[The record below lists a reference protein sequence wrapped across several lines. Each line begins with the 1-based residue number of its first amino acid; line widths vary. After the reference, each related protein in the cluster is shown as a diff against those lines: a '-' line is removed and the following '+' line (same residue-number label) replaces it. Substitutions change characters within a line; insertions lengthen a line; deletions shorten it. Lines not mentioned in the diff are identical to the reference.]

1 MSDMKISKIACS
13 KRRIICFLLM
23 LATLFSIAQV
33 HHRAAAAPIVRT
45 TLFPRLHAGQSFT
58 YYVQYRTKKNVKTES
73 RVVTPTGPQDAETDA
88 QWLLRVD
95 ILDVHPQGE
104 RASIHARSRF
114 QSVASAMA
122 QNNSGSQQ
130 SASGSPA
137 QNPEARSVDFTILPD
152 GHVDAVTGLA
162 DLFPDQRLVWQVWL
176 RQFGIAGVFPRDGV
190 KPGQSWKSS
199 EPEQAPSPIVRL
211 EWEKQATYVRD
222 EPCAAIQFSE
232 TGIVTSKTSQT
243 ESCAV
248 VLTSAVLK
256 QKSSPKDTTPGD
268 FRLHDLHTTGNARG
282 KNETISYISL
292 RSGLIVRVTED
303 AQQFMDVVVAK
314 TDASNQIH
322 YNVEATG
329 HTEVL
334 LVDDAPVPKS

>member
-1 MSDMKISKIACS
+1 
-13 KRRIICFLLM
+13 
-23 LATLFSIAQV
+23 V
-33 HHRAAAAPIVRT
+33 
-45 TLFPRLHAGQSFT
+45 
-58 YYVQYRTKKNVKTES
+58 E
-73 RVVTPTGPQDAETDA
+73 
-88 QWLLRVD
+88 
-95 ILDVHPQGE
+95 ILDVHPQGQ
-104 RASIHARSRF
+104 RSAIHARSRF

-122 QNNSGSQQ
+122 QKNTGAPQAS
-130 SASGSPA
+130 SGSPT
-137 QNPEARSVDFTILPD
+137 QNLESKSVDFTILPD
-152 GHVDAVTGLA
+152 GRVDSVTGLA
-162 DLFPDQRLVWQVWL
+162 DLFPDQRQVWQVWL
-176 RQFGIAGVFPRDGV
+176 RQFAIAGVFPRDGV

-232 TGIVTSKTSQT
+232 TGIVTAKNSPT

-248 VLTSAVLK
+248 VLTSAILK

-268 FRLHDLHTTGNARG
+268 FRLHDLRTIGNATG

-292 RSGLIVRVTED
+292 QSGLIVRVTED
-303 AQQFMDVVVAK
+303 AHQFMDVLVAK

-322 YNVEATG
+322 YNMEATG

-334 LVDDAPVPKS
+334 LVADAPASKP

>member
-1 MSDMKISKIACS
+1 M
-13 KRRIICFLLM
+13 LM
-23 LATLFSIAQV
+23 LAILFAATHIHSSV
-33 HHRAAAAPIVRT
+33 AAAPTART
-45 TLFPRLHAGQSFT
+45 TLFPKLHAGQTFT
-58 YYVQYRTKKNVKTES
+58 YFIQYRTKKNVKTES
-73 RVVTPTGPQDAETDA
+73 RVVTPNAPEDAETEA
-88 QWLLRVD
+88 KWLLRVD

-104 RASIHARSRF
+104 RAAIHARSRF

-122 QNNSGSQQ
+122 QNSTGSRQ

-137 QNPEARSVDFTILPD
+137 QNLESKFVDFTILPD

-162 DLFPDQRLVWQVWL
+162 DLFPDQRQVWQVWL
-176 RQFGIAGVFPRDGV
+176 RQFAIAGVFPRDGV

-199 EPEQAPSPIVRL
+199 EPEQAPSPIVKL

-222 EPCAAIQFSE
+222 EPCTPIQFSE
-232 TGIVTSKTSQT
+232 TGIVTPKNSPT

-248 VLTSAVLK
+248 VLTTAILK

-268 FRLHDLHTTGNARG
+268 FRLHDLRTTGNVTG
-282 KNETISYISL
+282 KNETISYISQQ
-292 RSGLIVRVTED
+292 SGLIVRVTED
-303 AQQFMDVVVAK
+303 AHQFMDVLVAK

-334 LVDDAPVPKS
+334 LVADAAKP

>member
-1 MSDMKISKIACS
+1 VLAILFAAT
-13 KRRIICFLLM
+13 RIH
-23 LATLFSIAQV
+23 SGV
-33 HHRAAAAPIVRT
+33 AAAPTVRS
-45 TLFPRLHAGQSFT
+45 TLFPRLHAGQTFT
-58 YYVQYRTKKNVKTES
+58 YYIQYRIKKNVKTES
-73 RVVTPTGPQDAETDA
+73 RVVTHTGPQDAETDA
-88 QWLLRVD
+88 EWLLRVD

-104 RASIHARSRF
+104 RAAIHARSRF

-122 QNNSGSQQ
+122 QNNTGALQTS
-130 SASGSPA
+130 SASPSPSLDSK
-137 QNPEARSVDFTILPD
+137 PVDFTILPD
-152 GHVDAVTGLA
+152 GRVESVTGLA
-162 DLFPDQRLVWQVWL
+162 DLFPDQRQVWQVWL
-176 RQFGIAGVFPRDGV
+176 RQFAIAGVFPRDGV

-199 EPEQAPSPIVRL
+199 EPEQAPSPIVKL

-222 EPCAAIQFSE
+222 EPCRPIQFAE
-232 TGIVTSKTSQT
+232 TGIVTPKNSPT

-268 FRLHDLHTTGNARG
+268 FRLHDLRTTGNATG

-292 RSGLIVRVTED
+292 QSGLIVRVTED
-303 AQQFMDVVVAK
+303 AHQFMDVLVAK

-334 LVDDAPVPKS
+334 LVADTPTSKR

>member
-1 MSDMKISKIACS
+1 
-13 KRRIICFLLM
+13 M
-23 LATLFSIAQV
+23 LATFFGVAQV
-33 HHRAAAAPIVRT
+33 QHSAAAATVART
-45 TLFPRLHAGQSFT
+45 TLFPKLRAGQTFT
-58 YYVQYRTKKNVKTES
+58 YYVQYRTKRNVKTES

-104 RASIHARSRF
+104 RAAIHARSHF

-122 QNNSGSQQ
+122 QNSTGAQQ
-130 SASGSPA
+130 SPSGSPA
-137 QNPEARSVDFTILPD
+137 QNLESKFVDFTILPD

-162 DLFPDQRLVWQVWL
+162 DLFPDQRQVWQVWL
-176 RQFGIAGVFPRDGV
+176 RQFAIAGVFPRDGV

-199 EPEQAPSPIVRL
+199 EPEQAPSPIVKL

-222 EPCAAIQFSE
+222 EPCSPIQFSE
-232 TGIVTSKTSQT
+232 TGIATPKYSPS

-248 VLTSAVLK
+248 VLTSAILK

-268 FRLHDLHTTGNARG
+268 FRLHDLHTTGNASG

-292 RSGLIVRVTED
+292 QSGLIVRATED
-303 AQQFMDVVVAK
+303 AHQFMDVVVAK
-314 TDASNQIH
+314 ADASNKIH

-334 LVDDAPVPKS
+334 LVADALAPKL

>member
-1 MSDMKISKIACS
+1 
-13 KRRIICFLLM
+13 M
-23 LATLFSIAQV
+23 LATLFSTAQV
-33 HHRAAAAPIVRT
+33 KHNVAAAPIARA
-45 TLFPRLHAGQSFT
+45 TLFPRLHAGQTFT
-58 YYVQYRTKKNVKTES
+58 YFVEYRTKKNVKTES

-95 ILDVHPQGE
+95 ILDVHLEGE
-104 RASIHARSRF
+104 RAAIHARSQF

-122 QNNSGSQQ
+122 QNNPGAAQAS
-130 SASGSPA
+130 SAPPA
-137 QNPEARSVDFTILPD
+137 QNPESKSVEFTILPD
-152 GHVDAVTGLA
+152 GRVNAVTGLA
-162 DLFPDQRLVWQVWL
+162 DLLPDQRQVWQVWL
-176 RQFGIAGVFPRDGV
+176 RQFAIAGVFPRDGV
-190 KPGQSWKSS
+190 RPGQSWKSS
-199 EPEQAPSPIVRL
+199 EPEQAPSPIVKL

-222 EPCAAIQFSE
+222 EPCTAIQFSE
-232 TGIVTSKTSQT
+232 TGIVTPKKSPA

-256 QKSSPKDTTPGD
+256 QKSPPKDTTPSD
-268 FRLHDLHTTGNARG
+268 FRLHNLRTTGNATG

-292 RSGLIVRVTED
+292 QSGLIVRVTED
-303 AQQFMDVVVAK
+303 VQQFMDVVVAK

-334 LVDDAPVPKS
+334 LVADAPASKPLNE

>member
-1 MSDMKISKIACS
+1 
-13 KRRIICFLLM
+13 M
-23 LATLFSIAQV
+23 LAALFSAAQGHPGILQPSV
-33 HHRAAAAPIVRT
+33 AAAPIARA
-45 TLFPRLHAGQSFT
+45 TLFPRLHAGQTLT
-58 YYVQYRTKKNVKTES
+58 YFVQYRTKKNVKTES

-95 ILDVHPQGE
+95 ILHVHPQGE
-104 RASIHARSRF
+104 RAAIHARSRF

-122 QNNSGSQQ
+122 QNNAVAQHA
-130 SASGSPA
+130 SASSPA
-137 QNPEARSVDFTILPD
+137 QSLEAKSVDFTVLPD
-152 GHVDAVTGLA
+152 GRVDAVRGLA

-176 RQFGIAGVFPRDGV
+176 RQFAIAGVFPRGGV
-190 KPGQSWKSS
+190 RPGQSWKST
-199 EPEQAPSPIVRL
+199 ELEHAPSPIVRL

-232 TGIVTSKTSQT
+232 TGIASPKNSAT

-248 VLTSAVLK
+248 VLTNAILK

-268 FRLHDLHTTGNARG
+268 FRLHDLRTTGNATG

-303 AQQFMDVVVAK
+303 AQQFMDVLVAK

-334 LVDDAPVPKS
+334 LVADAPASKP

>member
-1 MSDMKISKIACS
+1 M
-13 KRRIICFLLM
+13 
-23 LATLFSIAQV
+23 ATLF
-33 HHRAAAAPIVRT
+33 AAPPVQPNFATASVARV
-45 TLFPRLHAGQSFT
+45 TLFPKLHAGQAFT

-73 RVVTPTGPQDAETDA
+73 RVVTPTGPQGAETDA

-95 ILDVHPQGE
+95 ILDVHPEGE
-104 RASIHARSRF
+104 RATIHARSQF

-130 SASGSPA
+130 ASPGSSAP
-137 QNPEARSVDFTILPD
+137 NPESKSVDFTIQPD
-152 GHVDAVTGLA
+152 GRVDAITGLA
-162 DLFPDQRLVWQVWL
+162 DLFPDQRQVWQVWL
-176 RQFGIAGVFPRDGV
+176 RQFAIAGVFPRDGV
-190 KPGQSWKSS
+190 RPGQSWKSS

-222 EPCAAIQFSE
+222 EPCTPIQFSE
-232 TGIVTSKTSQT
+232 TGIITPKNSPT

-256 QKSSPKDTTPGD
+256 QKSPPKDTTPGD
-268 FRLHDLHTTGNARG
+268 FRLHDLRTSGNATG

-292 RSGLIVRVTED
+292 QSGLIVRVTED
-303 AQQFMDVVVAK
+303 DQQFMDVVIAK

-334 LVDDAPVPKS
+334 LVADAPAPNSK

>member
-1 MSDMKISKIACS
+1 
-13 KRRIICFLLM
+13 M
-23 LATLFSIAQV
+23 LAILF
-33 HHRAAAAPIVRT
+33 AATHIHSSVVAAPTARA
-45 TLFPRLHAGQSFT
+45 TLFPRLHAGQTFT
-58 YYVQYRTKKNVKTES
+58 YYIQYRIKKNVKTES
-73 RVVTPTGPQDAETDA
+73 RVVTHTGPQDAETDA
-88 QWLLRVD
+88 EWLLHVD

-104 RASIHARSRF
+104 RAVIHARSQFR
-114 QSVASAMA
+114 SVASALA
-122 QNNSGSQQ
+122 QTNTGVQQPSGSAAP
-130 SASGSPA
+130 SLESKPV
-137 QNPEARSVDFTILPD
+137 EFTILPD
-152 GHVDAVTGLA
+152 GRVDSVTGLA
-162 DLFPDQRLVWQVWL
+162 DLFPDQRQVWQVWL
-176 RQFGIAGVFPRDGV
+176 RQFAIAGVFPRDGV

-222 EPCAAIQFSE
+222 EPCTAIQFSE
-232 TGIVTSKTSQT
+232 TGIVTPKNSPT

-248 VLTSAVLK
+248 VLTSAILK

-268 FRLHDLHTTGNARG
+268 FRLHDLRTTGNATG

-292 RSGLIVRVTED
+292 QSGLIVRVTED

-334 LVDDAPVPKS
+334 LVGDPPASKP

>member
-1 MSDMKISKIACS
+1 
-13 KRRIICFLLM
+13 M
-23 LATLFSIAQV
+23 LAILFATTHIHSSVAAAPTARATLF
-33 HHRAAAAPIVRT
+33 PK
-45 TLFPRLHAGQSFT
+45 LHAGQTFT
-58 YYVQYRTKKNVKTES
+58 YYIQYRIKKNVKTES
-73 RVVTPTGPQDAETDA
+73 RVVTHTGPQDAETDA
-88 QWLLRVD
+88 EWLLHVD

-104 RASIHARSRF
+104 RSAIHARSQF

-122 QNNSGSQQ
+122 QNNAGTQQPSSGSAAP
-130 SASGSPA
+130 SLESKP
-137 QNPEARSVDFTILPD
+137 VDFTILPD
-152 GHVDAVTGLA
+152 GRVDSVTGLN
-162 DLFPDQRLVWQVWL
+162 DLFPDQRQVWQVWL
-176 RQFGIAGVFPRDGV
+176 RQFAIAGVFPRDGV

-199 EPEQAPSPIVRL
+199 EPEQAPSPIVKL

-222 EPCAAIQFSE
+222 EPCSPIQFSE
-232 TGIVTSKTSQT
+232 TGIVTPKNSPA

-248 VLTSAVLK
+248 VLTSAILK

-268 FRLHDLHTTGNARG
+268 FRLHDLRTTGNASG

-292 RSGLIVRVTED
+292 QSGLIVRVTED
-303 AQQFMDVVVAK
+303 AHQFMDVLVAK

-334 LVDDAPVPKS
+334 LVADASSPKL

>member
-1 MSDMKISKIACS
+1 
-13 KRRIICFLLM
+13 M
-23 LATLFSIAQV
+23 LAAFFGNAKIQPARS
-33 HHRAAAAPIVRT
+33 AAPSART
-45 TLFPRLHAGQSFT
+45 SLFPRLHAGQTFT
-58 YYVQYRTKKNVKTES
+58 YYIQYRIKKNVKTES

-88 QWLLRVD
+88 EWLLRVD
-95 ILDVHPQGE
+95 ILDVHPKGE
-104 RASIHARSRF
+104 RAAIHARSRF

-122 QNNSGSQQ
+122 QNNTGNQQTSSGSQ
-130 SASGSPA
+130 A
-137 QNPEARSVDFTILPD
+137 QNLESKSVDFTILPD
-152 GHVDAVTGLA
+152 GRVDAVTGLA
-162 DLFPDQRLVWQVWL
+162 DLFPDQRQVWQVWL
-176 RQFGIAGVFPRDGV
+176 RQFAIAGVFPRDGV
-190 KPGQSWKSS
+190 KRGQSWKSS

-222 EPCAAIQFSE
+222 EPCTPIQFSE
-232 TGIVTSKTSQT
+232 TGIITPKNSPT

-256 QKSSPKDTTPGD
+256 QKSPPKDTTPGD
-268 FRLHDLHTTGNARG
+268 FRLHDLRTTGNATG

-334 LVDDAPVPKS
+334 LVADAPASKPKP

>member
-1 MSDMKISKIACS
+1 L
-13 KRRIICFLLM
+13 KRRGIYFLLM
-23 LATLFSIAQV
+23 LATLFSAADFRPGV
-33 HHRAAAAPIVRT
+33 AAAPIART
-45 TLFPRLHAGQSFT
+45 TLFPRLHAGQTFT
-58 YYVQYRTKKNVKTES
+58 YYVQYRIKKNVKTES

-88 QWLLRVD
+88 EWLLRVN

-104 RASIHARSRF
+104 RAAIHARSQF

-122 QNNSGSQQ
+122 QNNTGGRPP
-130 SASGSPA
+130 ASSSPA
-137 QNPEARSVDFTILPD
+137 QNSEAKSVDFTILPD
-152 GHVDAVTGLA
+152 GRVDAITGLA
-162 DLFPDQRLVWQVWL
+162 DLFPDQRQVWQVWL
-176 RQFGIAGVFPRDGV
+176 RQFAIAGVFPRDGV

-199 EPEQAPSPIVRL
+199 EPEQTPSPIVKL

-222 EPCAAIQFSE
+222 EPCSPIQFSE
-232 TGIVTSKTSQT
+232 TGIVTPKNSQT

-248 VLTSAVLK
+248 ILTSATLK

-268 FRLHDLHTTGNARG
+268 FRLHDLRTTGNATG

-292 RSGLIVRVTED
+292 QSGLIVRVTED
-303 AQQFMDVVVAK
+303 AHQFMDVLVAK

-322 YNVEATG
+322 YNVEASG

-334 LVDDAPVPKS
+334 LVADAPVSKP

>member
-1 MSDMKISKIACS
+1 
-13 KRRIICFLLM
+13 M
-23 LATLFSIAQV
+23 LATLFSAPQGHPNIVQPSV
-33 HHRAAAAPIVRT
+33 AAAPIART
-45 TLFPRLHAGQSFT
+45 TLFPRLHAGQTFT
-58 YYVQYRTKKNVKTES
+58 YFVQYRTKKNVKTES

-104 RASIHARSRF
+104 RAAIHARSRF

-122 QNNSGSQQ
+122 QNNTVAQQ
-130 SASGSPA
+130 TSSSSPA
-137 QNPEARSVDFTILPD
+137 QNLEAKSVDFTILPD
-152 GHVDAVTGLA
+152 GRVDAVGGLA

-176 RQFGIAGVFPRDGV
+176 RQFAIAGVFPRGGV
-190 KPGQSWKSS
+190 RPGQSWKST
-199 EPEQAPSPIVRL
+199 ELEHAPSPIVRL

-232 TGIVTSKTSQT
+232 TGIATRKNSLT

-248 VLTSAVLK
+248 VLTTAILK

-268 FRLHDLHTTGNARG
+268 FRLHDLRTTGNATG

-292 RSGLIVRVTED
+292 QSGLIVRVTED
-303 AQQFMDVVVAK
+303 AQQFMDVLVAK

-334 LVDDAPVPKS
+334 LVADAPASKP

>member
-1 MSDMKISKIACS
+1 
-13 KRRIICFLLM
+13 M
-23 LATLFSIAQV
+23 LTAFFGAPHPRSGV
-33 HHRAAAAPIVRT
+33 AAAPSARV
-45 TLFPRLHAGQSFT
+45 TLFPRLHAGQTFT
-58 YYVQYRTKKNVKTES
+58 YFVQYRTKKNVKTES

-95 ILDVHPQGE
+95 VLDVHPQGQ

-122 QNNSGSQQ
+122 QNNTGAQQ
-130 SASGSPA
+130 SSTASPA
-137 QNPEARSVDFTILPD
+137 QNPEAKSVDFTILPD
-152 GHVDAVTGLA
+152 GRVDAVTGLA
-162 DLFPDQRLVWQVWL
+162 DLFPDQRQVWQVWL
-176 RQFGIAGVFPRDGV
+176 RQFAIAGVFPRDGV
-190 KPGQSWKSS
+190 KLGQSWKST

-211 EWEKQATYVRD
+211 EWEKQTTYVRD
-222 EPCAAIQFSE
+222 EPCTPIQFSE
-232 TGIVTSKTSQT
+232 TGIVTPKNSPT

-248 VLTSAVLK
+248 VLTSAILK

-268 FRLHDLHTTGNARG
+268 FRLHDLRTTGNATG

-292 RSGLIVRVTED
+292 QSGLIVRVTED
-303 AQQFMDVVVAK
+303 AQQFMDVIVAK
-314 TDASNQIH
+314 TDPSNQIH

-334 LVDDAPVPKS
+334 LVADAPPPKP

>member
-1 MSDMKISKIACS
+1 
-13 KRRIICFLLM
+13 M
-23 LATLFSIAQV
+23 LAILFASTHIHSGV
-33 HHRAAAAPIVRT
+33 AAAPTARA
-45 TLFPRLHAGQSFT
+45 TLFPRLHAGQTFT

-73 RVVTPTGPQDAETDA
+73 RVVTPAGPQDAETA
-88 QWLLRVD
+88 AEWLLRVD

-104 RASIHARSRF
+104 RAAIDARSRF

-122 QNNSGSQQ
+122 QNNTGAQQPFSGSGA
-130 SASGSPA
+130 ASLESKA
-137 QNPEARSVDFTILPD
+137 VDFTILPD
-152 GHVDAVTGLA
+152 GRVESVTGLA
-162 DLFPDQRLVWQVWL
+162 DLFPDQRQVWQVWL
-176 RQFGIAGVFPRDGV
+176 RQFAIAGVFPRDGV

-199 EPEQAPSPIVRL
+199 EPEQAPSPIVKL

-222 EPCAAIQFSE
+222 EPCTPIQFSE
-232 TGIVTSKTSQT
+232 TGIVTPKNSPT

-248 VLTSAVLK
+248 VLTNAILK

-268 FRLHDLHTTGNARG
+268 FRLHDLRTTGNATG

-292 RSGLIVRVTED
+292 QSGLIVRVTED
-303 AQQFMDVVVAK
+303 AHQFMDVLVAK
-314 TDASNQIH
+314 TDASNQVH

-334 LVDDAPVPKS
+334 LVADAPSPKL

>member
-1 MSDMKISKIACS
+1 
-13 KRRIICFLLM
+13 
-23 LATLFSIAQV
+23 
-33 HHRAAAAPIVRT
+33 
-45 TLFPRLHAGQSFT
+45 
-58 YYVQYRTKKNVKTES
+58 
-73 RVVTPTGPQDAETDA
+73 
-88 QWLLRVD
+88 
-95 ILDVHPQGE
+95 
-104 RASIHARSRF
+104 
-114 QSVASAMA
+114 MA
-122 QNNSGSQQ
+122 QNNPGAQQ
-130 SASGSPA
+130 TSSGSPA
-137 QNPEARSVDFTILPD
+137 QNLEAKSVDFTILPN
-152 GHVDAVTGLA
+152 GKVDAVTGLA

-176 RQFGIAGVFPRDGV
+176 RQFAIAGVFPRDGV

-222 EPCAAIQFSE
+222 EPCTAIQFSE
-232 TGIVTSKTSQT
+232 TGIVTPKNSPT

-248 VLTSAVLK
+248 VLTNAILK

-268 FRLHDLHTTGNARG
+268 FKLHDLRTTGNATG

-303 AQQFMDVVVAK
+303 ARQFMDVVVAK

-334 LVDDAPVPKS
+334 LVADAPASKP

>member
-73 RVVTPTGPQDAETDA
+73 RVVTSTGPQSAETDA

-95 ILDVHPQGE
+95 ILDVHPQGD
-104 RASIHARSRF
+104 RAAIHARSQF

-122 QNNSGSQQ
+122 QNNSRSQQ
-130 SASGSPA
+130 ASPGSSAP
-137 QNPEARSVDFTILPD
+137 NPESKSVDFTIQPD
-152 GHVDAVTGLA
+152 GRVDAITGLA
-162 DLFPDQRLVWQVWL
+162 DLFPDQRQVWQVWL
-176 RQFGIAGVFPRDGV
+176 RQFAIAGVFPRDGV
-190 KPGQSWKSS
+190 RRGQSWKSS
-199 EPEQAPSPIVRL
+199 EPEQAPSPIVKL
-211 EWEKQATYVRD
+211 EWQKQATYVRD
-222 EPCAAIQFSE
+222 EPCSPIQFSE
-232 TGIVTSKTSQT
+232 TGIVTPQNVPT

-248 VLTSAVLK
+248 VLTSAILK

-268 FRLHDLHTTGNARG
+268 FRLHDLRTTGNATG

-292 RSGLIVRVTED
+292 QSGLIVRVTED
-303 AQQFMDVVVAK
+303 AHQFMDVLVAK

-334 LVDDAPVPKS
+334 LVAEASSPKL